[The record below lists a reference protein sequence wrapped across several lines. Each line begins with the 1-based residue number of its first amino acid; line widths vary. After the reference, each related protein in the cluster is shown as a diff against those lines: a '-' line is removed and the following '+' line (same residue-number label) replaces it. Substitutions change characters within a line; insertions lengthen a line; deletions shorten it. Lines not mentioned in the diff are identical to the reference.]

1 MAIVLDILMYAA
13 AFAVGIA
20 AIFCIGSLVTMVLQ
34 EIVRFIIKKIELR
47 EVKKKLSEDKDDDDR
62 QQ

>member
-1 MAIVLDILMYAA
+1 MAIVLDILMHAA

-34 EIVRFIIKKIELR
+34 EIVRFIIKKIEFR
-47 EVKKKLSEDKDDDDR
+47 EVKKKLSEDKDDDNR
-62 QQ
+62 Q

>member
-34 EIVRFIIKKIELR
+34 EIARFIIKKIELR
-47 EVKKKLSEDKDDDDR
+47 EVKKKLSEDKDDDNR
-62 QQ
+62 Q

>member
-34 EIVRFIIKKIELR
+34 EIARFIIKKIELR

-62 QQ
+62 KL